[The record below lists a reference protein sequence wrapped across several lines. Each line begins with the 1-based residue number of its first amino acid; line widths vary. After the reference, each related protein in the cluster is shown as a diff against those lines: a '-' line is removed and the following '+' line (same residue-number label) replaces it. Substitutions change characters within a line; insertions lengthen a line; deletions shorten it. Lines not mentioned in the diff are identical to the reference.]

1 MKKVIITL
9 AVAFIIIA
17 AAVAFKNVY
26 SCEMPIRNRG
36 IHDAIK
42 TGDLDIL
49 FIGSSTFRANIDM
62 PSMDEA
68 YNGRVYDI
76 SYGGNQLVATAI
88 QYDEI
93 KRRSG
98 NDYGLMVF
106 ELGPMM
112 LTQEVALSD
121 TRVIWDLTWEGKK
134 ALWDSMYAAGN
145 TDFPM
150 MYEYFVTSGMDD
162 LITFPVTEPFYGT
175 RYYKGAKTDE
185 TTSPGK
191 VVLEGEEFD
200 ISGKTLIQA
209 QADAVADII
218 SECRRDGQ
226 EFIFLE
232 SPCYYRLQK
241 DPTFM
246 KYREEYIRILDENNA
261 PYILATDVDFDSSD
275 PELFEDM
282 NHMSAKGRREY
293 TAVLIPVLE
302 EKRLT
307 M

>member
-76 SYGGNQLVATAI
+76 SYGGNQLVATVI